1 MHERWIMKENKYRV
15 GKETSHKLFLETG
28 DLGYYFLSKGFES
41 LEMEKNAEKS
51 NGVQPE
57 M

>member
-1 MHERWIMKENKYRV
+1 MSENKYKN

-28 DLGYYFLSKGFES
+28 DLGYYYISKGFEN
-41 LEMEKNAEKS
+41 LEKQNESERMQES
-51 NGVQPE
+51 QPE

>member
-1 MHERWIMKENKYRV
+1 MKENKYRV